1 MPKTQGYES
10 HADMYD
16 QWFEENAELYAAEIA
31 AIKKLLP
38 AGKGVE
44 IGAGSGRFT
53 KPLNIHTGIEPAKAM
68 REKSL
73 AQGLNII
80 EGTAENLPLKDH
92 EFDFAI
98 FVTSTC
104 FLDNPVKAYQEA
116 HRVTH
121 ATGKIL
127 VAYLERE
134 SELGQIYQ
142 IHKNES
148 TFYCDATFYTYAEIT
163 DFLTQAGF
171 GHFKSVQTVLPET
184 HSQQPN
190 NILDGH
196 DQGLFVVIYAEK
208 I

>member
-80 EGTAENLPLKDH
+80 EGTAENLPLKDDQ
-92 EFDFAI
+92 FDFAI

-142 IHKNES
+142 THKNES
-148 TFYCDATFYTYAEIT
+148 PFYCDATFYTYAEIT

-171 GHFKSVQTVLPET
+171 GNFKSVQTVLPET